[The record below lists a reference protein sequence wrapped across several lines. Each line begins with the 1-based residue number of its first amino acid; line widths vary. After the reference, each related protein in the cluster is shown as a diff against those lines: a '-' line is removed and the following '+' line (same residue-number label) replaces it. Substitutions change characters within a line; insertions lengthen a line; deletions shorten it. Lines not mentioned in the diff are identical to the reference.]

1 MPQGE
6 GTASAKSLVREG
18 ACKKDGLKASI
29 VGQGVKR
36 STETRI
42 PAFSLK
48 TLCVCVCVCDV
59 WTRVLL
65 ANDGK
70 N

>member
-36 STETRI
+36 STEQGFRH
-42 PAFSLK
+42 FS
-48 TLCVCVCVCDV
+48 
-59 WTRVLL
+59 
-65 ANDGK
+65 
-70 N
+70 